1 MTGDAAGNV
10 TGNVTGTDELL
21 FQREGAI
28 ATITFN
34 RPQARNAMTWA
45 MYEGLVGACEQ
56 VDADDGI
63 RVLVLR
69 GAGDKAFVA
78 GTDITQF
85 RDFEGP
91 ADGHAYE
98 ERLDRIVGRLESVRI
113 PTVAVVDGYA
123 VGGGMSLAA
132 ACDLRI
138 ATPGAKFGIP
148 IARTLG
154 NCLSMDTYA
163 RLVSLLGP
171 ARTLHLIYTA
181 SFLDGQQALAA
192 GLVSELVEP
201 EELDERTQELTE
213 QLASHAPLTMRVTKQ
228 AVHRL
233 RTACLPDG
241 DDLVATCYGSADFA
255 EGVRAFTEKRKPEW
269 TGR

>member
-1 MTGDAAGNV
+1 MTETD
-10 TGNVTGTDELL
+10 TGTDELL
-21 FQREGAI
+21 FDREGPV

-34 RPQARNAMTWA
+34 RPEARNAMTWA
-45 MYEGLVGACEQ
+45 MYEGLYEACEK
-56 VDADDGI
+56 VDADDDV

-69 GAGDKAFVA
+69 GAGSKAFVA

-85 RDFEGP
+85 REFRSAE
-91 ADGHAYE
+91 DGLEYE

-113 PTVAVVDGYA
+113 PTVAVVQGYA
-123 VGGGMSLAA
+123 VGGGLSLAA

-138 ATPGAKFGIP
+138 ATPDAKFGIP

-154 NCLSMDTYA
+154 NCLSMQTYA
-163 RLVSLLGP
+163 RLVGLVGP

-181 SFLDGQQALAA
+181 SFLSAQQALDA
-192 GLVSELVEP
+192 GLLNEIVAPVD
-201 EELDERTQELTE
+201 LDDRARELTE
-213 QLASHAPLTMRVTKQ
+213 QLAAHAPLTMQVTKQ

-233 RTACLPDG
+233 REAGLPPG
-241 DDLVATCYGSADFA
+241 DDLVAECYGSADFA
-255 EGVRAFTEKRKPEW
+255 EGVQAFVEKRQPQW